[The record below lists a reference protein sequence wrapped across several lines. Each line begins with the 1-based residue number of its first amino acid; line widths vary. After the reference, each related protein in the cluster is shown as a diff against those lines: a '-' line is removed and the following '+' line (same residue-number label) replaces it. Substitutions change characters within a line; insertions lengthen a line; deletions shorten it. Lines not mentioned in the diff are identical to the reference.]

1 MRTLSLWVLLVL
13 LAVLPAAGQA
23 SHRRMPTPTDA
34 NANPDAPVP
43 QAAKQPP
50 VDMVQFQKDAE
61 ELSRLAQTIPPD
73 IEKVKQ
79 GLVSK
84 DLNERL
90 KKIEKLSKKLR
101 GQLAWF

>member
-1 MRTLSLWVLLVL
+1 MRRFSWWALLLLMAAL
-13 LAVLPAAGQA
+13 LAPAQT
-23 SHRRMPTPTDA
+23 SHRRL
-34 NANPDAPVP
+34 PDNINVDSDRP
-43 QAAKQPP
+43 QPPAAKQPP
-50 VDMVQFQKDAE
+50 VDMVQFQKDAD
-61 ELSRLAQTIPPD
+61 ELARLAQTVPPD

-79 GLVSK
+79 GLISK